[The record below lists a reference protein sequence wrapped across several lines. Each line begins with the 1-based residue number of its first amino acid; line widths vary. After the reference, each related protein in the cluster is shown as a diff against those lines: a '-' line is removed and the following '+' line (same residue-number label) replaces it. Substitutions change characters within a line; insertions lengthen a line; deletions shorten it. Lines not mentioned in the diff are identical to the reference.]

1 LLDVADHVI
10 TTQVADQPRSMT
22 GRELAEVAR
31 RLHPSASVSSASSVQ
46 EALALLRAELGERD
60 LGVIAGSLYLVS
72 EARSLLIQAK
82 DE

>member
-22 GRELAEVAR
+22 GCELAEVAR